1 MESQTI
7 ISTDHAR
14 KILRKFDLPSQL
26 LEEAQLVDI
35 INKLDSIANIYIIGL
50 RENKEHQN
58 ALSSGAQALD

>member
-7 ISTDHAR
+7 ISTDQAR

-35 INKLDSIANIYIIGL
+35 INKLDSIANLYIIGL
-50 RENKEHQN
+50 RENKEHQDTPSN
-58 ALSSGAQALD
+58 GAQALD